1 MNIYRVNIG
10 TIGIPLDGH
19 VGGGA
24 MVGWTVDLHIIFF
37 AVYH

>member
-10 TIGIPLDGH
+10 TMVIPLDGY
-19 VGGGA
+19 VEGGA
-24 MVGWTVDLHIIFF
+24 MVGWRVYLRMVFF